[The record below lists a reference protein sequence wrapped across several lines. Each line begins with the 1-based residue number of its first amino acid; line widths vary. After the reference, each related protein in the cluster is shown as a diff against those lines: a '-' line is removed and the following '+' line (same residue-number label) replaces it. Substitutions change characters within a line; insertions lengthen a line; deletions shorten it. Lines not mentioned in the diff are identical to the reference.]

1 MKFTT
6 VFDLSSL
13 LRRTSRPRKPM
24 TFDEMRYRAKL
35 EKLAQTK
42 KESARAYLLRKHQ
55 EEQEKESQKGF
66 GDKEYEKR
74 MEFFRRIDKARQRD
88 A

>member
-1 MKFTT
+1 MFKLFAIQPE
-6 VFDLSSL
+6 DIK
-13 LRRTSRPRKPM
+13 TSEKSYVN
-24 TFDEMRYRAKL
+24 TEELKYQAEKEKL
-35 EKLAQTK
+35 EKTK
-42 KESARAYLLRKHQ
+42 KESARAYLLKKHQ
-55 EEQEKESQKGF
+55 EEQDKAKQKGF